1 MSDYTVNLAGVIRES
16 IVDGPGI
23 RFVVFTQG
31 CPHRCP
37 GCHNP
42 ETHEFGIGKDT
53 DIDRILAA
61 FDENPMLEGVTLS
74 GGEPFSQPAPL
85 AALAKEIHK
94 RGRSV
99 FCYSGWT
106 FEELLEK
113 GKEEPEVMELLKECD
128 HLVDGRFVLELR
140 DLSLLFRGSQNQR
153 VLDVPKSLEAGEA
166 IWDERYR

>member
-1 MSDYTVNLAGVIRES
+1 MSKPIRLAGVVRES

-42 ETHEFGIGKDT
+42 ETHEFGTGKDT
-53 DIDRILAA
+53 DLDKILEA
-61 FDENPMLEGVTLS
+61 FDKNPMLEGITLS

-85 AALAKEIHK
+85 AELAKEIHK
-94 RGRSV
+94 RDKSV

-106 FEELLEK
+106 FEELLEN
-113 GKEEPEVMELLKECD
+113 GKEDPAVMDLLKECD
-128 HLVDGRFVLELR
+128 YLVDGRFVLELR

-153 VLDVPKSLEAGEA
+153 VLDVKKSLETGEA
-166 IWDERYR
+166 VWDERYR